1 MSIKSFYI
9 SQFLRS
15 LAEAMISP
23 FLSVYLLFLG
33 ATKALIGL
41 ASTLPDTIS
50 LFSQLFW
57 GSLSE
62 STFKKKIFIIFGGI
76 AWALMWIPIAL
87 VKDPLLLVS
96 LLTLQALLSS
106 ASAPAWT
113 ALLIRL
119 TPSYKITY
127 VQGNLNAIA
136 NFAAFIGTMVAG
148 LILNTFGFIPFIFY
162 LIAFLGIMS
171 RAPFFNFHEPITPKS
186 DGSLK
191 SILKRTFNFSR
202 IKNEKEFI
210 KLIIVIT
217 FLNFSVSLAAPFL
230 SVYVVTGLKGNLIDI
245 TILSLLSAI
254 ATLMFSRPWG
264 VVVEKI
270 GRKLVMLA
278 CIIPAALIP
287 FVYAIAPNIE
297 WIYFYNFIG
306 AMAWAGF
313 NLAVFAYL
321 ASILP
326 KEKLD
331 SSIGFYNLFTGLGS
345 SAGPFVGGIL
355 SEFLGLKNLFFLSTF
370 LRLLTIILIERLE
383 EKSSYK
389 PRFSGLTFEFLGL
402 GYRIENF
409 VSAYSLVMIETL
421 RQSSFLLNFKNH
433 FKTSN
438 APRIGNL
445 STYSLVTIK
454 FHFQIFLKILW
465 HQGVKTLRQSLLN
478 LKNHFKKISVFLHKC
493 SRALRKK

>member
-1 MSIKSFYI
+1 
-9 SQFLRS
+9 
-15 LAEAMISP
+15 MISP

-41 ASTLPDTIS
+41 ASTLPNLAS

-57 GSLSE
+57 GGLSE
-62 STFKKKIFIIFGGI
+62 STFKKKVFIIFGGI
-76 AWALMWIPIAL
+76 AWALMWVPIAL
-87 VKDPLLLVS
+87 VKEPLLLVF
-96 LLTLQALLSS
+96 LLTIQALLSS

-113 ALLIRL
+113 ALLIRS
-119 TPSYKITY
+119 TPSYKIAH

-136 NFAAFIGTMVAG
+136 NFAAFIGTMIAG
-148 LILNTFGFIPFIFY
+148 LILNNFGFLPFIFY

-171 RAPFFNFHEPITPKS
+171 RIPFFNFSEPRTPKS
-186 DGSLK
+186 DGSLA

-202 IKNEKEFI
+202 IKSEKELI
-210 KLIIVIT
+210 KLITAIT

-230 SVYVVTGLKGNLIDI
+230 SVHVITGLNGSLINI
-245 TILSLLSAI
+245 ATLSIISAI
-254 ATLMFSRPWG
+254 ATIIFSRPWG

-287 FVYAIAPNIE
+287 FVYAVAPNIE
-297 WIYFYNFIG
+297 WIYFYEFIG
-306 AMAWAGF
+306 AMSWAGF
-313 NLAVFAYL
+313 NLAAFAYL

-331 SSIGFYNLFTGLGS
+331 SFIGFYNLFAGLGS

-383 EKSSYK
+383 EKPSFK

-409 VSAYSLVMIETL
+409 VSTYSLVMLETL
-421 RQSSFLLNFKNH
+421 RQSFFLINFKNH
-433 FKTSN
+433 FK
-438 APRIGNL
+438 
-445 STYSLVTIK
+445 
-454 FHFQIFLKILW
+454 
-465 HQGVKTLRQSLLN
+465 LRAS
-478 LKNHFKKISVFLHKC
+478 
-493 SRALRKK
+493 SRKVSRLPKQR